1 MTNFVPVSEES
12 VKAIILNMHNKICFL
27 DVTPTWLLKKVVNS
41 LIPILHFIVNSSL
54 TEAHIPSYLKHSI
67 ITSVLKKSNLN
78 TNEYKSFYPA
88 SNLSFVSKLIEKCIY
103 L

>member
-12 VKAIILNMHNKICFL
+12 VKAIILNMYNKTCSL
-27 DVTPTWLLKKVVNS
+27 DVIPTWLLKKLVIS
-41 LIPILHFIVNSSL
+41 LMPILHFIVNSSFN
-54 TEAHIPSYLKHSI
+54 ESHIPSCLKHFI

-78 TNEYKSFYPA
+78 ISFHPV
-88 SNLSFVSKLIEKCIY
+88 SNISYIFKLIEKCVY